1 MDFAIGQNIVHPAH
15 GPGTIVDIE
24 ENELI
29 KGYHRFYVIEF
40 AHSRLTVRLPVE
52 RVGEIG
58 VREVMSQ
65 ARYERVLSTLR
76 ALPEQMQSDF
86 KSRRYRVNELLH
98 SGRPRE
104 IATAVRDLTW
114 RKFEKHLTK
123 ADADQLSKGRQ
134 MLAAEVAMS
143 NNKDVNEADR
153 TIREA
158 VAESIAAQQAL
169 LQETA
174 GIEAAA

>member
-15 GPGTIVDIE
+15 GPGTIIDIE
-24 ENELI
+24 ENELV

-40 AHSRLTVRLPVE
+40 AHNRLTVRLPVE
-52 RVGEIG
+52 RVREIG

-65 ARYERVLSTLR
+65 ARYQRVLSTLR
-76 ALPEQMQSDF
+76 ALPEQLQSDF
-86 KSRRYRVNELLH
+86 KSRRYQVNELLH
-98 SGRPRE
+98 SGRPRQ

-114 RKFEKHLTK
+114 RKFEQHLTK

-143 NNKDVNEADR
+143 SNEDVYEADR

-158 VAESIAAQQAL
+158 VAESIAAQQTL
-169 LQETA
+169 LQEVTVA
-174 GIEAAA
+174 EAA